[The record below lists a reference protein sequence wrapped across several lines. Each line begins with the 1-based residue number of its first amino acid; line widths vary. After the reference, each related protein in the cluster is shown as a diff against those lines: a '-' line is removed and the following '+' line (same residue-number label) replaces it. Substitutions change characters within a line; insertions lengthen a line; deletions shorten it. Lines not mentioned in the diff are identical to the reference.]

1 MNDGST
7 IGAHR
12 LPALQAARARIAAH
26 IHRTPLMRS
35 HLLSWMTGCDVHLK
49 CELFQKTGSF
59 KPRGMINKL
68 LSLSP
73 AERARGAIT
82 FSAGNAAQGLAYA
95 GGIVGMKAVVVM
107 PETASPVKVQATR
120 DYGAEVL
127 HKPDSM
133 QCYALALDLVKERG
147 YTLVSPFDDVA
158 LMEGH
163 ASLGLELMEDV
174 PDAATVIVP
183 IGGGGLVGGVI
194 LGLRASGS
202 KAAIYGVEPTGAPGM
217 YRSLEAGKPVR
228 LDRVSTI
235 ADGLAAPYAGEACFA
250 IAKEGASGVVL
261 VEDAQIADAI
271 KLLLFRCK
279 LLAEGAGAASVA
291 ALLAGNIPVKSGSKI
306 VCVLSGGNIDAAR
319 LQTVMA

>member
-1 MNDGST
+1 MNEGMT
-7 IGAHR
+7 IGIQR
-12 LPALQAARARIAAH
+12 LPVLQAARARIAPN
-26 IHRTPLMRS
+26 IHRTPVMRS
-35 HLLSWMTGCDVHLK
+35 QLLSRMTGCDVYLK

-73 AERARGAIT
+73 DERARGAIS

-95 GGIVGMKAVVVM
+95 GGIVGMKSVVVM
-107 PETASPVKVQATR
+107 PETASAVKVRATR

-133 QCYALALDLVKERG
+133 QCYALALELVKERG
-147 YTLVSPFDDVA
+147 YTLVSPFDDLT

-163 ASLGLELMEDV
+163 ASLGLELMDDV

-183 IGGGGLVGGVI
+183 IGGGGLIGGVI

-235 ADGLAAPYAGEACFA
+235 ADGLAAPYAGEVCFTV
-250 IAKEGASGVVL
+250 AKQGASGVVL
-261 VEDAQIADAI
+261 VEDSQIADAI
-271 KLLLFRCK
+271 RLLLFRCK

-291 ALLAGNIPVKSGSKI
+291 ALLSGKLPLKAGSKI
-306 VCVLSGGNIDAAR
+306 VCVLSGGNIDTAR